1 MSSVTYSDIL
11 LVLKAA
17 ILIQSWYRRHQ
28 ARLEA
33 RGRCTWKI
41 FQAIEYVGEQDQI
54 KVCSST
60 FLITHV
66 SYIYL

>member
-17 ILIQSWYRRHQ
+17 ILIQSWFRRHQ

-54 KVCSST
+54 
-60 FLITHV
+60 LITHV